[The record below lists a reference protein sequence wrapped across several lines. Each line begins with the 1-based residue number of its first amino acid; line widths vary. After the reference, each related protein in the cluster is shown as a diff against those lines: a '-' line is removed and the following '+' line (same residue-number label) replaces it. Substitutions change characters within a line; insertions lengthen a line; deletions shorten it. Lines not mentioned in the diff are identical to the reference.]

1 MTSIGLP
8 IIAESETAVLRI
20 CPPPS
25 PYEPSIFSM
34 ENSLAPI
41 QMKHKALSLRLKSAI
56 LMMGLMKT
64 LQLIIK
70 TGELRSHFMA

>member
-8 IIAESETAVLRI
+8 IIPESETAVLII

-25 PYEPSIFSM
+25 PHEPSIFSM
-34 ENSLAPI
+34 ENSLPPI
-41 QMKHKALSLRLKSAI
+41 QTKHKTLSLRLKSAI
-56 LMMGLMKT
+56 LMMRLMKT

-70 TGELRSHFMA
+70 MG

>member
-1 MTSIGLP
+1 
-8 IIAESETAVLRI
+8 
-20 CPPPS
+20 
-25 PYEPSIFSM
+25 M

-64 LQLIIK
+64 PQLIIK
-70 TGELRSHFMA
+70 MG

>member
-34 ENSLAPI
+34 ENSLPPI
-41 QMKHKALSLRLKSAI
+41 QMKHKTLSLRLKSAI

-70 TGELRSHFMA
+70 MGELRSHFMA